1 MDNNMMQMMM
11 QMMMQNQQMMNM
23 MMAQAMQQGTQTQTP
38 MMSTVAQN
46 NETMSAQPSDSM
58 NAQIVALQNQVDAL
72 QKQLATT
79 TQELQQARQE
89 VAKSK
94 SVVKDA
100 KLDDLTKKVQ
110 ALEQIS
116 GRSIEEVTKD
126 IEQGKTIIARKG
138 ASAHEAF
145 KQMIDEGKLSKD
157 TTMYADSED
166 ILEAIEEAKDT
177 DKTVEEILEQA
188 KNETGKPIQ
197 MVEFNK
203 PNEFGF

>member
-23 MMAQAMQQGTQTQTP
+23 IMAQAMQQSTPSAP

-100 KLDDLTKKVQ
+100 KFNDLIKKVQ